1 MEEEKRSGIN
11 IDLNSTSKDTTVH
24 LVFYEINYI
33 SHAMV
38 WSNEFIN
45 WLSVFIMSFALIRA
59 VKRKKQ
65 SEVGSI

>member
-33 SHAMV
+33 SHAMA

-45 WLSVFIMSFALIRA
+45 WLSVFIMSFAFILA